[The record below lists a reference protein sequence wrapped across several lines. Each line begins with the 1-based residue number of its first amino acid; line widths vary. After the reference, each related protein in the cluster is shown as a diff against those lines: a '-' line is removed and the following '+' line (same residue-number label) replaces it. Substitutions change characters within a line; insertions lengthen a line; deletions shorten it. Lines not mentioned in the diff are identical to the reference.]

1 MYVPRQEDEE
11 DLTLKAA
18 IYMLLLRIHID
29 KTDWKSALQLLNQ
42 AIRDM
47 PRTRH
52 RLWVKNNTV
61 GTGGKI

>member
-52 RLWVKNNTV
+52 RL
-61 GTGGKI
+61 